1 MANRS
6 KKAVISAR
14 IDPFLKAGLEL
25 AATTQNEKIVAL
37 LECGIQGV
45 LSTTL
50 VDDPFGETAD
60 AKTSFLQ
67 LMKNI
72 WSEDEVIYK
81 LRVGSLGYKYADMET
96 VDVATLVAN
105 NIYFMGDFNLFGDLT
120 VGRKKIGYFP
130 AEIWL
135 DLDLIR
141 DEWDLISGYVKF
153 IERNKGLDVDYNG
166 FKSMIKNSGSK

>member
-14 IDPFLKAGLEL
+14 IDPILKAGLEL

-96 VDVATLVAN
+96 VDMATLVAN
-105 NIYFMGDFNLFGDLT
+105 NIYFMGDFNLFGDLS

-130 AEIWL
+130 PEIWL

-153 IERNKGLDVDYNG
+153 IERNKGLDVDYDG

>member
-72 WSEDEVIYK
+72 WSEDEIVYK
-81 LRVGSLGYKYADMET
+81 LRVGCLGFKYADMEV
-96 VDVATLVAN
+96 VDMATLVAN
-105 NIYFMGDFNLFGDLT
+105 SSYFMGDFNLFGDLNLS
-120 VGRKKIGYFP
+120 RKKISYFP
-130 AEIWL
+130 SEILL
-135 DLDLIR
+135 DLDLVR
-141 DEWDLISGYVKF
+141 EEWDLISGYIKF
-153 IERNKGLDVDYNG
+153 IERNKGLDVDYDG

>member
-72 WSEDEVIYK
+72 WSEDEVVYK
-81 LRVGSLGYKYADMET
+81 LRVGGLGFKYADMET
-96 VDVATLVAN
+96 VDMATLVAN
-105 NIYFMGDFNLFGDLT
+105 NIYFMGDFNLYGDLSVKKRK
-120 VGRKKIGYFP
+120 VGYLP
-130 AEIWL
+130 AEVWL

-141 DEWDLISGYVKF
+141 DEWDFISGYVKF
-153 IERNKGLDVDYNG
+153 IERNKGLDVDYHG

>member
-37 LECGIQGV
+37 LEYGIQGV

-50 VDDPFGETAD
+50 VNDPFGETAD
-60 AKTSFLQ
+60 AQTSFIL

-72 WSEDEVIYK
+72 WSEDEVVYK
-81 LRVGSLGYKYADMET
+81 LRVGSLGFQYADLET
-96 VDVATLVAN
+96 VDMATLVAN
-105 NIYFMGDFNLFGDLT
+105 DEYFKGDFKLFGNLK
-120 VGRKKIGYFP
+120 VNREKVKYFP
-130 AEIWL
+130 AEISL
-135 DLDLIR
+135 NIDLVREEFGVIAD
-141 DEWDLISGYVKF
+141 YVKF
-153 IERNKGLDVDYNG
+153 MQRNKGLNFNYHG
-166 FKSMIKNSGSK
+166 FKKMINHS

>member
-96 VDVATLVAN
+96 VDMATLVAN
-105 NIYFMGDFNLFGDLT
+105 NIYFMGDFNLFGDLS

-153 IERNKGLDVDYNG
+153 IERNKGLDVDYDG